1 VVESSTGGEEA
12 VTPTSNHRTGEPP
25 ESPATPAVDR
35 APHGTWSAPC
45 AADPTAWDLDA
56 GTLAQWL
63 AAMRQCVHCPVLDE
77 CVALRDAFFPAAD
90 STHRSVGNPNGV
102 IWTGI
107 AYSESG
113 VPLDGRGLRLYAAR
127 RRRRT
132 APTTADHH
140 CRAPDTAAV

>member
-1 VVESSTGGEEA
+1 MRA
-12 VTPTSNHRTGEPP
+12 MDDDR
-25 ESPATPAVDR
+25 VDFAER
-35 APHGTWSAPC
+35 AFIQQEVN
-45 AADPTAWDLDA
+45 
-56 GTLAQWL
+56 TLARSQFATL
-63 AAMRQCVHCPVLDE
+63 VLSF
-77 CVALRDAFFPAAD
+77 DAFFPAAD

-102 IWTGI
+102 IWAGI

-140 CRAPDTAAV
+140 CTAPDTAAV